1 MTRSNLLQI
10 PVVKSLLTNRWPQ
23 LIIRML
29 ALGGFIFTILAGFL
43 GTPVGSRNF
52 AIVVVWIA
60 WWAFLI
66 LIAIPFLGR
75 GWCSICPIPMPGEW
89 MQNGT
94 LLWPRKRKARGLGKK
109 WPKSL
114 KNIWLQNILFTLMAF
129 FSAVILT
136 QPQIT
141 AVLLTAFIFIAFGLS
156 LVFERRSFCRYV
168 CPVGGFIGLYS
179 QVAPV
184 ELRVI
189 DPAIC
194 AEHSEKTCYTGN
206 DDGVGCPWGVF
217 PPGLSKN
224 TSCGLCME
232 CLRTC
237 PYDNIAV
244 KVRPI
249 GKDLSITHG
258 RRLDEAYKS
267 FIMLGSAF
275 IYSAVMLGPWGWLK
289 TTAYSIGSTSWW
301 IYISGFTLFMFGILP
316 GLLYL
321 AVVISKKN
329 SGKQISIP
337 TKQLFI
343 SQSYSLIPLSLA
355 AWFAFSISFVFSN
368 FSYVWGALSDPMG
381 WGWNLLGFS
390 NWDWTPYLTELVPY
404 LQTAVLLLGF
414 AGSVMAFGKISSEL
428 NLSGKSILPVMAYC
442 FLITG
447 GFLWLLVG

>member
-1 MTRSNLLQI
+1 MIRSNLLEI
-10 PVVKSLLTNRWPQ
+10 PLVKSLLTNRWSQ
-23 LIIRML
+23 LIIRIL
-29 ALGGFIFTILAGFL
+29 ALGGFIFTILAGFF

-66 LIAIPFLGR
+66 LLAVPFLGR

-89 MQNGT
+89 VQNGA

-114 KNIWLQNILFTLMAF
+114 RNIWLQNILFTLMAL

-156 LVFERRSFCRYV
+156 LMFERRSFCRYV

-189 DPAIC
+189 DTSIC
-194 AEHSEKTCYTGN
+194 AGHSEKTCYTGN

-249 GKDLSITHG
+249 GKDLSSTRG
-258 RRLDEAYKS
+258 RRMDEAYKS

-301 IYISGFTLFMFGILP
+301 IYISGFILFIFGILP

-321 AVVISKKN
+321 AVVISKKI
-329 SGKQISIP
+329 SDKQISIP

-343 SQSYSLIPLSLA
+343 SQSYTLIPLSLA

-368 FSYVWGALSDPMG
+368 FSYVWGVLSDPMG

-390 NWDWTPYLTELVPY
+390 NWDWTPYLTEWVPY

-414 AGSVMAFGKISSEL
+414 SGSVMSFGKISSEL
-428 NLSGKSILPVMAYC
+428 NLSGRSILPIMAYC